1 MKPIKCVVT
10 IFLAVVTCV
19 MSTEVLW
26 ASTAYDKGGD
36 DRYKAPFVP
45 QTEYE
50 KKLAEFSKP
59 KPGVLNTTESE
70 YGENITAEEHRILNE
85 MKVKES
91 KRIMLENDGSKFK
104 DEYKDSIPVQER
116 GTSISIENLAKKQ
129 KKWSYYFP
137 QQWKAYGDAFV
148 TNMNNI
154 FGRQKNFVGHAAL
167 GGKNRSTTLETS
179 YGSKLHWEAN
189 AWFRAAKPGVGYKT
203 PGTHL
208 YYAKPDN
215 GTWAQMRVENASV
228 KQYKAAH
235 DYGNRN
241 VGAPYNWQFRA
252 GAEGFYCSELVAF
265 AWRRAANLDI
275 IPQKKTWHAIL
286 PMDLYES
293 PVTYPHR
300 GVIL

>member
-1 MKPIKCVVT
+1 
-10 IFLAVVTCV
+10 
-19 MSTEVLW
+19 
-26 ASTAYDKGGD
+26 
-36 DRYKAPFVP
+36 
-45 QTEYE
+45 
-50 KKLAEFSKP
+50 
-59 KPGVLNTTESE
+59 
-70 YGENITAEEHRILNE
+70 
-85 MKVKES
+85 
-91 KRIMLENDGSKFK
+91 
-104 DEYKDSIPVQER
+104 
-116 GTSISIENLAKKQ
+116 
-129 KKWSYYFP
+129 
-137 QQWKAYGDAFV
+137 
-148 TNMNNI
+148 MNNI

-179 YGSKLHWEAN
+179 YGNKLHWEAN